1 MLMPKP
7 PPSLDTGWDKMNH
20 VLAFA
25 GPALAGLL
33 ALREPGRAA
42 AAALLAALLG
52 WGAALEV
59 AQSMLP
65 PRTGDPADLVADAVG
80 LMAGLL
86 LYRLGADRLR
96 STARPAASASTPP

>member
-7 PPSLDTGWDKMNH
+7 PPSLDTGWDKLNH

-33 ALREPGRAA
+33 ARRRPGRRS
-42 AAALLAALLG
+42 AALLLALLLL
-52 WGAALEV
+52 WGGVLEL
-59 AQSMLP
+59 AQSLLP

-80 LMAGLL
+80 LA
-86 LYRLGADRLR
+86 LGALAYRVAGPWLR
-96 STARPAASASTPP
+96 STVRPAAPASTRR